1 MCYLSARRSA
11 AVAAILIFLTAQFAY
26 SADNELSLEQEE
38 MLSELPLDQQAS
50 IRQKIL
56 QANQLTQEVE
66 DVRRE
71 NITLTSRPEKKVLTD
86 EEKEEQRIRALNL
99 IYGYDLFA
107 NAPTT
112 FAPATDIPIPS
123 SYLVGPGD
131 LLSVNIIGGT
141 APKEQIETAVNREGV
156 LSLPG
161 MSPIGVG
168 GLTLDQVRTLVNEKL
183 SSEFIGSTAT
193 ISVKELRSMRIFVLG
208 EAYMP
213 GSYTVS
219 SLTTISNAL
228 YISGGVS
235 EKGSLRNIQ
244 VKRNGKVIQEYDL
257 YDLLLNGDTS
267 KDARLQPGD
276 VIFIP
281 IIKKKVRVTGAVRR
295 PALYELK
302 DQENLDDV
310 LNLAS
315 GLLSESLP
323 SSSEVNRVNRVS
335 GSREIFKIN
344 LNSEEQL
351 KLQMRDGDII
361 NIPSITALNEINVVL
376 SGQFKYPGTYS
387 VKNGEKLSDLMLR
400 AGGFTNSAYLYGA
413 VFTRKSVSD
422 LENASYQRTAD
433 EMESAIASAL
443 IAGRLASGDIQAVSQ
458 LITRLRETKSPGRLV
473 VEVDPI
479 ILGSDPEKDFFLEN
493 GDRIHI
499 PPRRNSVT
507 VVGDIY
513 SPSTLPFKN
522 SYSAKDYI
530 NQSGGYRW
538 GADTNSVFL
547 VLPDGQAK
555 SIKRSIWKFTRN
567 EIAPGT
573 TIVVPK
579 STRPFDWLLL
589 ADTVT
594 PILANLA
601 TSAAALAAIDD

>member
-1 MCYLSARRSA
+1 M
-11 AVAAILIFLTAQFAY
+11 
-26 SADNELSLEQEE
+26 
-38 MLSELPLDQQAS
+38 
-50 IRQKIL
+50 
-56 QANQLTQEVE
+56 
-66 DVRRE
+66 
-71 NITLTSRPEKKVLTD
+71 
-86 EEKEEQRIRALNL
+86 NL

-281 IIKKKVRVTGAVRR
+281 IIKK
-295 PALYELK
+295 
-302 DQENLDDV
+302 
-310 LNLAS
+310 
-315 GLLSESLP
+315 LSL
-323 SSSEVNRVNRVS
+323 
-335 GSREIFKIN
+335 
-344 LNSEEQL
+344 
-351 KLQMRDGDII
+351 
-361 NIPSITALNEINVVL
+361 
-376 SGQFKYPGTYS
+376 
-387 VKNGEKLSDLMLR
+387 
-400 AGGFTNSAYLYGA
+400 
-413 VFTRKSVSD
+413 
-422 LENASYQRTAD
+422 
-433 EMESAIASAL
+433 
-443 IAGRLASGDIQAVSQ
+443 
-458 LITRLRETKSPGRLV
+458 
-473 VEVDPI
+473 
-479 ILGSDPEKDFFLEN
+479 
-493 GDRIHI
+493 IHI
-499 PPRRNSVT
+499 
-507 VVGDIY
+507 
-513 SPSTLPFKN
+513 
-522 SYSAKDYI
+522 
-530 NQSGGYRW
+530 
-538 GADTNSVFL
+538 
-547 VLPDGQAK
+547 
-555 SIKRSIWKFTRN
+555 
-567 EIAPGT
+567 
-573 TIVVPK
+573 
-579 STRPFDWLLL
+579 
-589 ADTVT
+589 
-594 PILANLA
+594 
-601 TSAAALAAIDD
+601 

>member
-1 MCYLSARRSA
+1 MCYLSTRRRA
-11 AVAAILIFLTAQFAY
+11 AVAAILFFLTTQFAY
-26 SADNELSLEQEE
+26 TADNELSLEQEE

-86 EEKEEQRIRALNL
+86 DEKEEQRIRALNL

-123 SYLVGPGD
+123 SYLIGPGD

-168 GLTLDQVRTLVNEKL
+168 GLTLDQVRALVNEKL

-244 VKRNGKVIQEYDL
+244 IKRNGKVIQEYDL

-281 IIKKKVRVTGAVRR
+281 IIKKKIRITGAVRR

-344 LNSEEQL
+344 LNSEDQL

-361 NIPSITALNEINVVL
+361 NIPSITALDEINVVL

-493 GDRIHI
+493 GDRIHV

-522 SYSAKDYI
+522 SHSAKDYI

-555 SIKRSIWKFTRN
+555 SIKRNIWKFTRN

>member
-1 MCYLSARRSA
+1 MCYLSTRRRA
-11 AVAAILIFLTAQFAY
+11 AVAAILFFLITQFAY
-26 SADNELSLEQEE
+26 TADNELSLEQEE

-86 EEKEEQRIRALNL
+86 DEKEEQRIRALNL

-123 SYLVGPGD
+123 SYLIGPGD

-168 GLTLDQVRTLVNEKL
+168 GLTLDQVRALVNEKL

-244 VKRNGKVIQEYDL
+244 IKRNGKVIQKYDL

-281 IIKKKVRVTGAVRR
+281 IIKKKVRITGAVRR

-344 LNSEEQL
+344 LNSEDQL

-361 NIPSITALNEINVVL
+361 NIPSITALDEINVVL

-522 SYSAKDYI
+522 SHSAKDYI

-555 SIKRSIWKFTRN
+555 SIKRNIWKFTRN